1 MKKEN
6 LIWIGVGAVAL
17 IGFVLVFSNRR
28 RRKAVEIAEATI
40 IETKTETPTKNGG
53 QPQVTSQKIDFS
65 KTKFPIKKGKKGG
78 DVQKLQLL
86 LLQYDK
92 NLLPKFGADGDFGSE
107 TASALKSVIG
117 KELIESQKDIDAI
130 YDAGKKKAGNA
141 LLNAQIFGGFGIKNP
156 IKIV

>member
-28 RRKAVEIAEATI
+28 RRKQKTEI
-40 IETKTETPTKNGG
+40 IETETKTQTPTKNVGAT
-53 QPQVTSQKIDFS
+53 QVIKEKIDFS
-65 KTKFPIKKGKKGG
+65 KTKFPIKKGQEGT

-86 LLQYDK
+86 ILQYNS
-92 NLLPKFGADGDFGSE
+92 NLLPNFGADGDFGSE
-107 TASALKSVIG
+107 TASALKSIIG

-130 YDAGKKKAGNA
+130 YEAGKKKAANA
-141 LLNAQIFGGFGIKNP
+141 FLNATIFGFPKLSMQ
-156 IKIV
+156 V